1 MFCRLLAE
9 NHQPMCGITKI
20 EETNSNT
27 SQIKLF
33 VSVVLAG
40 MSCAAKLNAFPHF
53 ALYLGLSGH
62 R

>member
-1 MFCRLLAE
+1 MFYRLIAK
-9 NHQPMCGITKI
+9 NHHPMCGITKI

-40 MSCAAKLNAFPHF
+40 ISCTAKLNGFLHF

-62 R
+62 Q